1 VLPCSLKRASLKNR
15 LQASDLRLQVPGF
28 QSPVPFFASPGSAF
42 FFSRGPGLPAGRQ
55 VPQFSFPGFRI
66 PNTWSAC
73 RQAGSAFPDYRLSA
87 ARDHSIWDRF
97 LLACRADFRD
107 NRVFGIVRFPAG
119 FHRFG

>member
-1 VLPCSLKRASLKNR
+1 MFRRFRS
-15 LQASDLRLQVPGF
+15 GF
-28 QSPVPFFASPGSAF
+28 QACLPAGRFRRFRSGF
-42 FFSRGPGLPAGRQ
+42 RIPGLPAGRQ